1 MQKLMHILN
10 KIEDSLLVLVLSS
23 MIILAVS
30 QIVFR
35 NVLGEGVVWI
45 DPLLRVLVLWIAM
58 LGAIAATRTDNHI
71 KIDIFTKY
79 LPEKYLL
86 FIKRLVYITTIVL
99 CLLIAW
105 HGLRFVI
112 SEYEY
117 QGIAFAAMPS
127 WITASI
133 IPFGFSMIALR
144 YTLLIFYPI
153 ENDDNVSTGKDA

>member
-1 MQKLMHILN
+1 
-10 KIEDSLLVLVLSS
+10 LLVLILSS

-35 NVLGEGVVWI
+35 NILGEGVVWI
-45 DPLLRVLVLWIAM
+45 DPLLRVLVLWVAM
-58 LGAIAATRTDNHI
+58 LGAIAATRTDHHI

-86 FIKRLVYITTIVL
+86 LIKRLVCIITVVL
-99 CLLIAW
+99 CLFIAW
-105 HGLRFVI
+105 HSLRFVM

-127 WITASI
+127 WLTASI
-133 IPFGFSMIALR
+133 IPFGFFMIAFR
-144 YTLLIFYPI
+144 YSLLLFYPVEKSENLNI
-153 ENDDNVSTGKDA
+153 EKDD

>member
-1 MQKLMHILN
+1 MRKLMHLLN
-10 KIEDSLLVLVLSS
+10 KVEDSLLVLILSS

-58 LGAIAATRTDNHI
+58 LGAIVATRTDHHI

-86 FIKRLVYITTIVL
+86 LIKRFVYIITVVL

-105 HGLRFVI
+105 HSLRFVI

-117 QGIAFAAMPS
+117 QGMAFATMPS
-127 WITASI
+127 WLTASI
-133 IPFGFSMIALR
+133 IPFGFSMIAFR
-144 YTLLIFYPI
+144 YALLLFYPVEKSESPSI
-153 ENDDNVSTGKDA
+153 EKDG

>member
-1 MQKLMHILN
+1 MQKLMQILN
-10 KIEDSLLVLVLSS
+10 KIENTLLVMTLSS

-35 NVLGEGVVWI
+35 NIMGEGVVWI

-58 LGAIAATRTDNHI
+58 FGAIVATRTDNHI

-86 FIKRLVYITTIVL
+86 FIKRVVYLITIVL
-99 CLLIAW
+99 CLIIAW
-105 HGLRFVI
+105 HSLRFVL

-117 QGIAFAAMPS
+117 QGIAFANVPS
-127 WITASI
+127 WLTASI
-133 IPFGFSMIALR
+133 IPFGFFLIALR
-144 YTLLIFYPI
+144 YTLLLFYPV
-153 ENDDNVSTGKDA
+153 EKNKVASVEDV

>member
-1 MQKLMHILN
+1 MHKFMQILN
-10 KIEDSLLVLVLSS
+10 KIEDSLLVLILSS
-23 MIILAVS
+23 MIVLAVS

-35 NVLGEGVVWI
+35 NILGEGVVWI

-79 LPEKYLL
+79 LPKKYLL
-86 FIKRLVYITTIVL
+86 TIKRFIYLITVVL

-105 HGLRFVI
+105 HSLRFVM

-117 QGIAFAAMPS
+117 QGIAFAIVPS

-133 IPFGFSMIALR
+133 IPFGFSVIALR
-144 YTLLIFYPI
+144 YTLLLLYPAQK
-153 ENDDNVSTGKDA
+153 NA